1 MDEMNKEIMKL
12 LKYSGLT
19 MIEKDLGEPYTY
31 LELLQKTYLCCE
43 DEVRILLDTILQIYS
58 MQFYRKDLVS
68 AIHEL
73 RNPRN
78 AGRKCTCSDADMQ
91 RVKEK
96 SGEGLSIRK
105 IAAEPEQ
112 WDMVLIEE
120 HTETRRG

>member
-12 LKYSGLT
+12 LKSPGLT
-19 MIEKDLGEPYTY
+19 MIEKDLGELYTY

-43 DEVRILLDTILQIYS
+43 DEVRILLDTILRIYS
-58 MQFYRKDLVS
+58 LQFYRKDLV
-68 AIHEL
+68 AAVHEL

-78 AGRKCTCSDADMQ
+78 AGRKRTYSDADMQ

-112 WDMVLIEE
+112 WDPVLIAK